1 MNQLKKQELADIMKV
16 KPRTV
21 NNWINKGMPYSRTPG
36 GHTRF
41 DLDEVVTWCDKTRQE
56 KEGK

>member
-1 MNQLKKQELADIMKV
+1 MNNLTKKELADIMKV

-41 DLDEVVTWCDKTRQE
+41 DLEDVVIWADRTKQKGD
-56 KEGK
+56 